1 MTEVNKE
8 TLKRLVQG
16 TLEWEEAKK
25 LVRLKPKDEDRFIK
39 YKEVLQELV
48 PWKEEIL
55 LRVSDHL
62 YIVRKGPRERIV
74 KCECGHEY
82 GDYRINW
89 KLKAL
94 IHVRRT
100 KEQVAELWD
109 TELKGPEPGW
119 GELREYFCPGCG
131 TQHAV
136 ESVPPGY
143 PIMFEM
149 LPDLDSFYRER
160 LGQPLS
166 DESPEWFQDK
176 THELTAQWVRD
187 PKTGSGG

>member
-8 TLKRLVQG
+8 TLKLLIEGKLDWQ
-16 TLEWEEAKK
+16 EAKK
-25 LVRLKPKDEDRFIK
+25 LIQLKPKDENRFLL
-39 YKEVLQELV
+39 YKQVLQEMV

-55 LRVSDHL
+55 LRISDHL
-62 YIVRKGPRERIV
+62 YIVSKGPGERIV

-94 IHVRRT
+94 IHVRKTR
-100 KEQVAELWD
+100 EQIAELWD
-109 TELKGPEPGW
+109 MELKGPEPGW
-119 GELREYFCPGCG
+119 GEIREYYCPECS

-143 PIMFEM
+143 PILFEM

-160 LGQPLS
+160 LGQPLP
-166 DESPEWFQDK
+166 DENEGWFQDK
-176 THELTAQWVRD
+176 THELTAKWALT
-187 PKTGSGG
+187 PTPPNP